1 MTDRF
6 KSGLRLVGLTED
18 TVGDAGKHR
27 NTRMKPT
34 VLKAIKSSHHSEI
47 L

>member
-6 KSGLRLVGLTED
+6 ELSVRLLRLTED

-27 NTRMKPT
+27 NTRVKPT